1 MAQAPTKRRRRSFSI
16 GGDTRAGWADTSPP
30 GFRSGRQTGVLHL
43 DQDGATKRVYFKKGD
58 IVFASSDVG
67 TERIGEILARS
78 GKLTRSELEL
88 ACEVRESSHLRLGK
102 TLVDMGYVSDSELD
116 ALVKR
121 QVESILLSLI
131 LWETGSYRA
140 ELRDNALDEKD
151 EDLLRADIST
161 ENILLETVR
170 GLDDSDAIRSSIGNL
185 TEPLRFA
192 RDPEWIGKNLRLT
205 PEEGFVLSRVD
216 GESSADGIARLSP
229 MGEIETLRCIC
240 ALVVAGVLEIEST
253 RAPDVSFTPVEPLP
267 KAAAPRPNAVESPP
281 IASPPKPVEAPPRDM
296 AASPTSTPTQ
306 NNELSETARQ
316 FREEMLRKHHTAH
329 QVTYYEL
336 LDVDVM
342 ATPDEIKAG
351 YFRLAKKLHPDH
363 RAGLKIHDPD
373 GAFDDLYLAVK
384 AAYEVLSSE
393 TERRR
398 YDFSLEKKRP
408 KPATP
413 APEPPPAANTTTRPK
428 PKEKVPAGP
437 PPQHYDAR
445 QMARLH
451 FANGQRFFNEG
462 SFHESIEELQDAVRL
477 DGGQGE
483 YHRLL
488 GYALAKNPKWR
499 RRAETHLLKVLEI
512 DRFDIDTMIALG
524 EIYEAGGVEQRARKI
539 YEEALG
545 LDPGN
550 RRALEKLGG
559 APRTNTIDKLK
570 GMLHRSK
577 GH

>member
-1 MAQAPTKRRRRSFSI
+1 MIP
-16 GGDTRAGWADTSPP
+16 
-30 GFRSGRQTGVLHL
+30 
-43 DQDGATKRVYFKKGD
+43 
-58 IVFASSDVG
+58 
-67 TERIGEILARS
+67 
-78 GKLTRSELEL
+78 
-88 ACEVRESSHLRLGK
+88 
-102 TLVDMGYVSDSELD
+102 
-116 ALVKR
+116 
-121 QVESILLSLI
+121 
-131 LWETGSYRA
+131 WETGSYRA
-140 ELRDNALDEKD
+140 EFRDNALEEKD

-170 GLDDSDAIRSSIGNL
+170 GLDDSDAIRSGIGDL
-185 TEPLRFA
+185 TEALHFA
-192 RDPEWIGKNLRLT
+192 RDSDWIGKNLKLT

-216 GESSADGIARLSP
+216 GESSADEIAKLSP
-229 MGEIETLRCIC
+229 MGETETLRCIC
-240 ALVVAGVLEIEST
+240 ALVVAGVLELEST
-253 RAPDVSFTPVEPLP
+253 RAPVEPP
-267 KAAAPRPNAVESPP
+267 TRASAPRPVESPP
-281 IASPPKPVEAPPRDM
+281 PPIVSSPKPKEAPPQ
-296 AASPTSTPTQ
+296 S
-306 NNELSETARQ
+306 NELSETARQ
-316 FREEMLRKHHTAH
+316 FQEEMRRKHNTAH
-329 QVTYYEL
+329 KVTYYEL
-336 LDVDVM
+336 LDIEAM

-363 RAGLKIHDPD
+363 RAGLKIHEPD

-413 APEPPPAANTTTRPK
+413 AAEPPPSANTSTRPK
-428 PKEKVPAGP
+428 PKAPVAPGP
-437 PPQHYDAR
+437 PPRHYDAR
-445 QMARLH
+445 QKARLH

-462 SFHESIEELQDAVRL
+462 SFHEAIEELQDAVRL
-477 DGGQGE
+477 DGGQRE

-499 RRAETHLLKVLEI
+499 RRAEEHFLKVLEI
-512 DRFDIDTMIALG
+512 DWFDIHTMIALG
-524 EIYEAGGVEQRARKI
+524 EIYEAGGLEQRARKI

-559 APRTNTIDKLK
+559 APRTKTIDKLK
-570 GMLHRSK
+570 GMLHRGK